1 MLSLKHHFL
10 FIHIPKTAGN
20 SVQQVLDK
28 YADENIVAVKPWQ
41 DGVEDFEIVSGKY
54 GTSKHST
61 LREYRKKL
69 GRTEYEGLYKFTIV
83 RNPWDRAISTYFYT
97 KKYRQP
103 QKNINQPEYS
113 GEIKFSKEEFIG
125 MLDIV
130 SPVTKWVCTDNRVL
144 KFLRPHRNRL
154 METDIDFYIR
164 YENINRD
171 FNQVCRRLGFP
182 AEDLAVRNKINREH
196 YSGYYDDETRD
207 MVSRKFRDE
216 IDYFGYEFNKE

>member
-20 SVQQVLDK
+20 SIQQVLDK

-41 DGVEDFEIVSGKY
+41 DGVEDFEIVSKKY

-61 LREYRKKL
+61 LREYRKILGKL
-69 GRTEYEGLYKFTIV
+69 DYKSLYKFTVV

-103 QKNINQPEYS
+103 QENINRPNYS
-113 GEIKFSKEEFIG
+113 GEIKFSKEEFIEI
-125 MLDIV
+125 LDIV

-144 KFLRPHRNRL
+144 KLLKPHHNRL
-154 METDIDFYIR
+154 VKTDIDFFIR
-164 YENINRD
+164 YENLNDD
-171 FNQVCRRLGFP
+171 FNQVCERIGIPFENP
-182 AEDLAVRNKINREH
+182 GIRNKIDREY
-196 YSGYYDDETRD
+196 YSDYYDAETRD

-216 IDYFGYEFNKE
+216 IDYFGYEFEER